1 MNKPKLSKI
10 SSIMLV
16 AMIGLSGCGGADD
29 PDPTDIPAKIDIT
42 SADIAGSAV
51 KGTLGFATVT
61 VKQMNGSDIKVTS
74 NSQTD
79 AAGMVN
85 LSIESQQGFGI
96 NGMFKMTVN
105 TDANSTMICD
115 APSCAEHLIGDQ
127 ISGTEIADLQLA
139 TLTYVDVPFAST
151 SDGVADA
158 NFQVN
163 ALTTTATHLVEQG
176 IANGLNVAVRE
187 LYELA
192 LSDNSRLVLKALGID
207 SKANVF
213 KTQLISAESYDNF
226 VVGQDCDSEGNCIDQ
241 LADINTIK
249 LSLAN
254 AVFASISKDE
264 TVAGVINELISA
276 INLANDGDVVALQPL
291 RERMLKTI
299 AGFPYLDKLVLSA
312 EDVIDVA
319 LPFLESAASSGPVK
333 EITNAENL
341 ATATITARNR
351 ISDNEAESKAFDGDT
366 NTKWLDHND
375 WSGAPSE
382 QDPSWI
388 QVDFAEKHAVSS
400 VFITSANDAESRD
413 PQNFNIQG
421 SVDGENWL
429 TLAKFIGENF
439 DERFQRREFR
449 FDNGLEFYSYR
460 LNITKNRGDD
470 GLMQLSEI
478 AFVGPINASIDHA
491 EPIGS
496 AVISASAGESYTLAF
511 DNNDDTSWVSDV
523 PSTEVPVSITVTLA
537 QAAAVDKLVL
547 ISDAQNADGDP
558 ATFSLAA
565 SNDNGQTWVHLAD
578 YSDEKFERRGERL
591 SFATNN
597 TLAFSSYRLSITKTA
612 ADAELKIAEIAL
624 VGPKVADLNHALSA
638 DAIITVRNQIGD
650 GEAGVKAFDGSVD
663 SKWLDHN
670 DWAGAPSAENPSWAM
685 VQFTTTTA
693 VNKLALTSAN
703 DADSRDPQNF
713 NLAASNDGE
722 NWITLGAWLGENFEQ
737 RFQRRVFTFSND
749 LGFSFYRF
757 NITKNRG
764 DDTLMQIAE
773 IELIGP
779 QNASV
784 DHSATASSVLA
795 GTGEQEGVVES
806 NATDD
811 DKATIWTAATE
822 TMPVW
827 LDVAL
832 PQAQIVTNIAITN
845 GSDSNNKDP
854 KNFTLQGSNDGGKT
868 WLEIASFKDEEFE
881 QLNQRRLFTI
891 GNGFAFSLY
900 RLSISANNGDAQQV
914 HVSELELIGPQQPF

>member
-1 MNKPKLSKI
+1 
-10 SSIMLV
+10 MLV

-105 TDANSTMICD
+105 ADANSTMICD
-115 APSCAEHLIGDQ
+115 APSCAQHLIGEQ

-226 VVGQDCDSEGNCIDQ
+226 VVDQDCDSEGNCIDQ
-241 LADINTIK
+241 LADINIIK

-254 AVFASISKDE
+254 AVFASLNKDE

-276 INLANDGDVVALQPL
+276 INLASDGDVVALQPL
-291 RERMLKTI
+291 RERMLNTI
-299 AGFPYLDKLVLSA
+299 AGFPYLDKLALSA

-351 ISDNEAESKAFDGDT
+351 ISDNEAESKAFDGDP

-375 WSGAPSE
+375 WTSAPSE
-382 QDPSWI
+382 QDPSWL
-388 QVDFAEKHAVSS
+388 QVDFAEKHAVNS

-429 TLAKFIGENF
+429 TLGKFIGENF

-491 EPIGS
+491 EPIDS
-496 AVISASAGESYTLAF
+496 VVISASAGDSYAQAF
-511 DNNDDTSWVSDV
+511 DNNDDTSWNSDV
-523 PSTEVPVSITVTLA
+523 PSTEVPVTITATLA

-547 ISDAQNADGDP
+547 ISDAQNAEGDP
-558 ATFSLAA
+558 ATFSLTA

-578 YSDEKFERRGERL
+578 YSDETFERRGERL

-597 TLAFSSYRLSITKTA
+597 TLAFSSYRLSITKTSA
-612 ADAELKIAEIAL
+612 GAGVKIAEIAL

-650 GEAGVKAFDGSVD
+650 GEAGVKAFDGNVD

-670 DWAGAPSAENPSWAM
+670 DWSGAPSAENPSWAM
-685 VQFTTTTA
+685 VQFSNTTA

-779 QNASV
+779 QVASV

-795 GTGEQEGVVES
+795 GAGEQEGVVEN

-811 DKATIWTAATE
+811 DIATVWTTAAE
-822 TMPVW
+822 AMPVW

-832 PQAQIVTNIAITN
+832 PQAQIVTNISITN

-914 HVSELELIGPQQPF
+914 HVSELELIGPLQPF